1 MFNLVLGAL
10 LLLRLST
17 TCAFQL
23 SKTSHHINFRV
34 KPSFFPL
41 HSSNNYE
48 PVVNSTGFITDNIPG
63 KIVLT
68 PDEIQAQKA
77 ALLLVEKD
85 FVSQRD
91 VAFVEKEA
99 LVGWT
104 KQAEMYNGR
113 FAMFFVVVGL
123 LTELWTG
130 VTFPGQIEE
139 MLRVTGVI
147 EMN

>member
-1 MFNLVLGAL
+1 M
-10 LLLRLST
+10 
-17 TCAFQL
+17 
-23 SKTSHHINFRV
+23 
-34 KPSFFPL
+34 PSFFPL